1 MVVFLAAWIINRKM
15 DIPDT
20 ISSIRQIRISDRDP
34 GKKKKK
40 RKNILTKIYDSSW
53 NFHEKDSLNLFQMKI
68 TN

>member
-34 GKKKKK
+34 GKKKK
-40 RKNILTKIYDSSW
+40 
-53 NFHEKDSLNLFQMKI
+53 EKEY
-68 TN
+68 TNKDL